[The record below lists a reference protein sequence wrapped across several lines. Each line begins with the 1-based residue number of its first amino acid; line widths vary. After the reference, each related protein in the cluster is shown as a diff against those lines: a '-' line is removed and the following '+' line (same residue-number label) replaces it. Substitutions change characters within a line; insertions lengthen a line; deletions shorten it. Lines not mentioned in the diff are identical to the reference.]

1 MRFLTAPAGPIDETA
16 AAPGNGVA
24 RFVIG
29 WLVIGC
35 LAILV
40 ETAP

>member
-1 MRFLTAPAGPIDETA
+1 MRFLTASSGLIDETA

-35 LAILV
+35 LATLV